1 MPPPAVATMLLTLLW
16 NSRPLFEP
24 PVEAEPSPMILIA
37 LAVGLAEL
45 MLIARP
51 LMPLMPLKVT
61 PAP

>member
-16 NSRPLFEP
+16 NSRPLP
-24 PVEAEPSPMILIA
+24 PEPSPMILIA

-51 LMPLMPLKVT
+51 LMPLKPLKVT

>member
-1 MPPPAVATMLLTLLW
+1 
-16 NSRPLFEP
+16 
-24 PVEAEPSPMILIA
+24 MILIA

-61 PAP
+61 PAPKAPAVLFWETPSM

>member
-16 NSRPLFEP
+16 NSRPLF
-24 PVEAEPSPMILIA
+24 EPSPMILIA

-51 LMPLMPLKVT
+51 LMPLKPLKVT